1 MTLDRQWMCFIS
13 IAERATR
20 RRRALIV
27 SRTRGEV
34 ALLATFALLMSA
46 SLGAPPAYSSESKRC
61 GTVSQ
66 RQVSTGANRNFG
78 IKARGTSCKTARRMV
93 KQWYINVLK
102 RGEAG
107 SSNYVPVFG
116 FTCKAPS
123 NKVDRLIDC
132 RKSGARVTWHQGVP
146 LDSCIYSKTCFSDQ
160 AIDGGALRV

>member
-1 MTLDRQWMCFIS
+1 MTLDKQWLCSLS
-13 IAERATR
+13 IAEWAMR

-27 SRTRGEV
+27 SRTRSAV
-34 ALLATFALLMSA
+34 ALLVTVGFLMSA
-46 SLGAPPAYSSESKRC
+46 SLGAPSAHGSESKRC

-66 RQVSTGANRNFG
+66 GQFRNFG

-93 KQWYINVLK
+93 KQWYINNLE

-107 SSNYVPVFG
+107 SSNFVPVFG
-116 FTCKAPS
+116 FKCLAPS
-123 NKVDRLIDC
+123 NKIDRLIDC

-146 LDSCIYSKTCFSDQ
+146 LGSCIYSKTCRSDQ

>member
-1 MTLDRQWMCFIS
+1 MTLDRQWMCSLS
-13 IAERATR
+13 IAEWATR

-34 ALLATFALLMSA
+34 ALLVTVALLMSA
-46 SLGAPPAYSSESKRC
+46 SLGAPSAHGSESKRC
-61 GTVSQ
+61 GTVS
-66 RQVSTGANRNFG
+66 RGTVSQGQTRNFG

-93 KQWYINVLK
+93 KQWYINITR

-107 SSNYVPVFG
+107 SSNFVPVFG

-123 NKVDRLIDC
+123 SKIDRLIDC

-146 LDSCIYSKTCFSDQ
+146 LNSCIYSRTCKS
-160 AIDGGALRV
+160 